1 MRDTFNTDIND
12 VISKH
17 SKLKTNFDDCY
28 LELKHRSDQLRDV
41 QIKTENM
48 TNKFKYNEGSLLAE
62 KQRNIDENISKNN
75 HLTDL
80 KRDNIT

>member
-41 QIKTENM
+41 QIKTDNM
-48 TNKFKYNEGSLLAE
+48 TNKFK
-62 KQRNIDENISKNN
+62 
-75 HLTDL
+75 
-80 KRDNIT
+80 